1 MRWLK
6 RLGLE
11 WPSTATV
18 RVAVVPLLAL
28 ATAVAP
34 AAAVADRSAASIPS
48 VAQSAIPSSPT
59 TTDLE
64 VRPFVE
70 LAHKA
75 AVSLDPNAVVAGDLE
90 PTASISFDPVRGPAP
105 KRGAIIEANR
115 ARGAALRERWG
126 HLSAA
131 ERRTLLTTKKI
142 GNAYQGFYREA
153 YQYWSARG
161 VSVRPGQ
168 NATTVLGQRIDARAR
183 LALIDWAE
191 SQGLGE
197 AQGLFI
203 NRRLYDYVGSG
214 RFRIPDVRYEPGM
227 MIWDGTIGHKT
238 PFTPQVQDFSQFS
251 RGYDVRIVT
260 PW

>member
-105 KRGAIIEANR
+105 KRGATAEISDVGRGFRGNQVVDRIAAEAEGALSQANR
-115 ARGAALRERWG
+115 MLKAGNRSTPWSRFYQRVRGSRRWYEDLARRNALHQLAEAQVSRSRYVLEARRAGYIVEFNKGSALGLRGARNGLLRPDIQIGIPGGRWG
-126 HLSAA
+126 VVDW
-131 ERRTLLTTKKI
+131 TTP
-142 GNAYQGFYREA
+142 G
-153 YQYWSARG
+153 SARKIFNYQH
-161 VSVRPGQ
+161 P
-168 NATTVLGQRIDARAR
+168 
-183 LALIDWAE
+183 LAPFLI
-191 SQGLGE
+191 
-197 AQGLFI
+197 
-203 NRRLYDYVGSG
+203 N
-214 RFRIPDVRYEPGM
+214 
-227 MIWDGTIGHKT
+227 
-238 PFTPQVQDFSQFS
+238 
-251 RGYDVRIVT
+251 VT
-260 PW
+260 LP